1 MEKTNDT
8 FIATPDVYLT
18 KDWAKY
24 VMKHVGMVKRMAY
37 VDMFC
42 IYNNTKLIFV
52 KKLDK
57 F

>member
-52 KKLDK
+52 KN
-57 F
+57 